1 MQSIFYSEVAI
12 KFVLF
17 WLDGLEIHLT
27 RFFIDGRIFCLK
39 MQSNNLLLRLHTV
52 CDLTKRQIQL
62 TRSKSRA
69 GDAEIFWL
77 LVRKTTGSVTPQ
89 LDINFTCAAFWSK
102 LEVGISELK
111 FQTSDLQSFQVHTA
125 KSPQKPW
132 LTATNIVSL
141 AAVHKFEPMA
151 LHSSHTYKGTERGKT
166 TQAANTIIH
175 SIWPFYAKYLIC
187 EPNKNT
193 VL

>member
-62 TRSKSRA
+62 TRSKSR
-69 GDAEIFWL
+69 
-77 LVRKTTGSVTPQ
+77 GSVTPQ